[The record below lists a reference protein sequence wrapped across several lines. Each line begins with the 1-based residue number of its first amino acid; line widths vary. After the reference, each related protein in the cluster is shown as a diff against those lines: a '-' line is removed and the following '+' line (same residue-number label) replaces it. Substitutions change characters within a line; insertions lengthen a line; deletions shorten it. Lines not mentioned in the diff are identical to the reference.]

1 MVAANFSRHYLLIL
15 KTNIQLPVVKHHAQ
29 FKALPVSVHVH
40 QYSRQPDSNEALRH
54 EVNQRQALSRGMRD
68 RRQDGLV

>member
-29 FKALPVSVHVH
+29 FKALPVSVPPGF
-40 QYSRQPDSNEALRH
+40 YSQQSDLAVQCLRITI
-54 EVNQRQALSRGMRD
+54 
-68 RRQDGLV
+68 